1 MAETNKTSSKQQ
13 FIEAYSALVQRISAA
28 RFDEFK
34 EFFAN
39 EADYELAVQEFRN
52 GFKEALLS
60 KVNRLWD
67 ETDIDSNLEMLEI
80 LKSKASGRTDKM
92 WRPTG
97 KPVSEQVLPL
107 AVNKLKSSLKCY
119 HHQLR
124 FQKQRTE
131 DLICTIETMRTKYQT
146 MQARRNHLLQQIA
159 NEKKMLDS
167 IRVQQKSLDC
177 KVNDD
182 LRS

>member
-1 MAETNKTSSKQQ
+1 MAETNKTSYKQQ
-13 FIEAYSALVQRISAA
+13 FIEAYSALVQGISSA

-39 EADYELAVQEFRN
+39 ETDYELAVQEFRN

-67 ETDIDSNLEMLEI
+67 ETDIDCNVEMLEML
-80 LKSKASGRTDKM
+80 KAKASGRTDKM

-107 AVNKLKSSLKCY
+107 AVNKLKTSLKYY
-119 HHQLR
+119 HYQLG

-131 DLICTIETMRTKYQT
+131 ELIYAIETMRTKYRT

-159 NEKKMLDS
+159 NERKTFDS
-167 IRVQQKSLDC
+167 ICAQQKSLDH
-177 KVNDD
+177 KVNGD
-182 LRS
+182 LRY